1 MKRRLVFKNKHLN
14 DKTTSGKILGFFI
27 SANNS
32 YFKMDGAQ

>member
-1 MKRRLVFKNKHLN
+1 MKIRLVFKNKHLN
-14 DKTTSGKILGFFI
+14 GKTTSGKISGFFI